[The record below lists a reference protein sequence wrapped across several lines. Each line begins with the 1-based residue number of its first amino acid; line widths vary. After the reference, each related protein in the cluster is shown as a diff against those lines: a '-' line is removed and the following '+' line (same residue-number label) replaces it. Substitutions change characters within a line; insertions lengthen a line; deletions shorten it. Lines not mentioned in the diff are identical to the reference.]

1 MLPIPLF
8 ISCLWR
14 SEPPA
19 RDHLQTLRVPAALD
33 GNSRPTAGWGLHPQ
47 HCNCASPPLQA
58 CIPSI
63 AIVYPRHCNCAPPA
77 LQLCIPCNG
86 TGCIPSIAGMHPQ
99 NCNCTAPAL
108 QLCIPS
114 TACMHPHCCNCAT
127 LQACF
132 FNHVQTKKYRGE
144 SNVLALKSCW
154 HCDGGAGVEVFL
166 AN

>member
-19 RDHLQTLRVPAALD
+19 RDHLQTLRVPAAPD

-47 HCNCASPPLQA
+47 HCNCASPAMQLVASPPLQA
-58 CIPSI
+58 CIPST
-63 AIVYPRHCNCAPPA
+63 ATVPP
-77 LQLCIPCNG
+77 
-86 TGCIPSIAGMHPQ
+86 
-99 NCNCTAPAL
+99 PAL

-154 HCDGGAGVEVFL
+154 HCDGRAGVEVFL